1 MDLRWCSTTLVVVVM
16 LFGTGPLVLASSA
29 FDNSHRIRD
38 VRFLIDGS
46 GSMHAN
52 DPDNRRGSALRLISG
67 IMPAGARSGVWM
79 VDDQATNV
87 VPVMEVDS
95 RWRQMIREASEKLVP
110 TGLTANLEDALR
122 TATKDWSAA
131 DPRFDRHLVILF
143 DGYID
148 MSGSAAENEAS
159 RQRVLAEILANLSD
173 AKVTVHAIGLSEG
186 VDSQL
191 LRSLSAATN
200 GRFEYVE
207 KAALL
212 ERAFSRVMT
221 NIVAPNAIPT
231 ENNEIVVD
239 GTVGE
244 LTLVAFRKSKA
255 DQATIVDSAGESID
269 FKSPPTNVSWQREAA
284 FELITIKRPKEGV
297 WKLIA
302 GVDPD
307 NLVIADSS
315 LAIDVTG
322 ISNNQG
328 AKSEIIVQT
337 RILNSGRLV
346 TDQSFLETV
355 SVTVLHFENDELR
368 QQWTVFDDGKN
379 GDENPGDGI
388 FTLKLD
394 KPLSPGAHHFAIIAD
409 AVNFRR
415 AQRRYVSVQTLP
427 VIATLAADR
436 AEIAGTYRVN
446 VIANRGLVSPETMTV
461 TATIASTAGIQ
472 KPLQLERVGKVLW
485 QQTLSNMADAERQEI
500 IVTVAGKNARLDELK
515 YELEPLVFEGAR
527 LLVSEA
533 FSARQSDDV
542 KPNKAKTPVP
552 VRGDMSEYV
561 EFEDLGWGTVLWQVM
576 LVNFLVA
583 GAAYGGYRFWRDRM
597 RRGDNMSVS
606 RSKSAGKDEN
616 PVAEHPQESAS
627 IPADEEK
634 RE

>member
-1 MDLRWCSTTLVVVVM
+1 MDLRWCFTTSAVFIM
-16 LFGTGPLVLASSA
+16 LFGVGPPVLASSA
-29 FDNSHRIRD
+29 FDNSPRIRD

-67 IMPAGARSGVWM
+67 ILPAGARSGVWM

-87 VPVMEVDS
+87 VPVMEVNS
-95 RWRQMIREASEKLVP
+95 RWRQMMREASERLVP
-110 TGLTANLEDALR
+110 SGLTANLEEALLV
-122 TATKDWSAA
+122 ATKDWSAS

-143 DGYID
+143 DGYIEK
-148 MSGSAAENEAS
+148 SASAVENEAS
-159 RQRVLAEILANLSD
+159 RQRILAEILSNLSD
-173 AKVTVHAIGLSEG
+173 EKVTVHTIGLSEG

-212 ERAFSRVMT
+212 ERAFLRIVT
-221 NIVAPNAIPT
+221 NIVVPNAIPT

-255 DQATIVDSAGESID
+255 DQATLVNSAGESID
-269 FKSPPTNVSWQREAA
+269 FKFPPTNVSWQREAA

-297 WKLIA
+297 WKLIS

-322 ISNNQG
+322 ISDNQG
-328 AKSEIIVQT
+328 ATSDIIVQT

-346 TDQSFLETV
+346 VDQSFLETV

-368 QQWTVFDDGKN
+368 QQWTVYDDGKN
-379 GDENPGDGI
+379 GDEKPGDGI
-388 FTLKLD
+388 FTLRLD
-394 KPLSPGAHHFAIIAD
+394 KPLSPGAHHFTVIAD
-409 AVNFRR
+409 AANFRR
-415 AQRRYVSVQTLP
+415 AQRRYVSVQLLP
-427 VIATLAADR
+427 VIATIAVDR
-436 AEIAGTYRVN
+436 GAIAGTYRVN
-446 VIANRGLVSPETMTV
+446 VIPNRGHISPETMTV
-461 TATIASTAGIQ
+461 TATISAAGIR
-472 KPLQLERVGKVLW
+472 KPLQLEKIGKVLW
-485 QQTLSNMADAERQEI
+485 QQTLSSMPDSEHQEI
-500 IVTVAGKNARLDELK
+500 VVTVIGKNARLDELK
-515 YELEPLVFEGAR
+515 YELEPLAFEGMR

-533 FSARQSDDV
+533 SIARRRDDV
-542 KPNKAKTPVP
+542 NPKKAKTPVP
-552 VRGDMSEYV
+552 GRADMPEYV
-561 EFEDLGWGTVLWQVM
+561 EFEDVGWGTVLWQVM

-583 GAAYGGYRFWRDRM
+583 GAAYGGYRLWQARM
-597 RRGDNMSVS
+597 RQGDNMTVS
-606 RSKSAGKDEN
+606 RSMPAGKDDNHVVERHQELAST
-616 PVAEHPQESAS
+616 PAE
-627 IPADEEK
+627 EEK